1 MTPKQKEKLNKEF
14 GYRLNSKSVE
24 LVFKLFSLKNRRWGK
39 NGKIVFCFL
48 RCSGYCCTIIVKCS
62 KLANS
67 ESYQRDSNMIDTL
80 TKMTVFIGSN
90 IK

>member
-1 MTPKQKEKLNKEF
+1 MVKCF
-14 GYRLNSKSVE
+14 
-24 LVFKLFSLKNRRWGK
+24 FF
-39 NGKIVFCFL
+39 FFL
-48 RCSGYCCTIIVKCS
+48 RCSGYSYTIIVKYS

-67 ESYQRDSNMIDTL
+67 ETYQRGSNMIDIL